1 MGLKDK
7 KSKSKS
13 SANAAEAKAKKDDK
27 TTKLGR
33 RRLIED
39 LNEQKM
45 LEAELSDFD
54 FA

>member
-1 MGLKDK
+1 MGLKVK
-7 KSKSKS
+7 KNKSKS
-13 SANAAEAKAKKDDK
+13 SVNAAEAKAKKDDK